1 VTMHIPVT
9 LGFNKGKHGKVVEK
23 GQLDVKGTSDLES
36 AYKFH
41 TPAFSL
47 SEFKLIALLYC

>member
-1 VTMHIPVT
+1 MHIPVT